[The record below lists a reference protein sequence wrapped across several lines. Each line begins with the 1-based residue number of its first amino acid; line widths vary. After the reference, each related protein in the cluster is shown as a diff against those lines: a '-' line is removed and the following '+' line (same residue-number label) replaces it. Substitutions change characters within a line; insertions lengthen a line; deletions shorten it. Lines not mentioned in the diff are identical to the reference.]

1 MARSS
6 RSNQS
11 RTDQFI
17 HERANCAFY
26 RSPSGTPSA
35 SLSTDF
41 YDNRSSGVCGPEM
54 NSSRLTLVETH
65 TRLTSHAFCYGEPL
79 LKPPH
84 HQTAACLVSSRLKPI
99 VRKQTVQ
106 QDLSIRLSSQSESEI
121 MSTGEGKTV
130 IDAVETTFDGDEDT
144 FRIYVGEDRRNLD
157 SRFYENKYPEIE
169 SVVMVNV
176 RNIADMGAY
185 VSLLEYNNIEGMILL
200 SELSRRRIRSIHK
213 LIRVN
218 RNEVVMVLRV
228 DEEKGYI
235 DLSKRRVTPEDVAAC
250 EDRFNKAKAVHG
262 VLRHVAERRKY
273 YLEDLYEQIGWPLY
287 KKYGHAY
294 DAFKLAIS
302 EDKNAGDPFADLQIP
317 DDLKEEL
324 KTYIL
329 RRLAPQPI
337 KIRSDIEVSCF
348 TYEGI
353 DAIREALFA
362 GMALGSEQNPIKI
375 KLIAPPIY
383 VLSTTTLE
391 KEVGIALLNSAID
404 SIREKI
410 TAKGGK
416 IDVKM
421 APKSVSVKEETELQD
436 MMERLALENEE
447 VDGDAPEDD

>member
-1 MARSS
+1 M
-6 RSNQS
+6 
-11 RTDQFI
+11 
-17 HERANCAFY
+17 
-26 RSPSGTPSA
+26 
-35 SLSTDF
+35 
-41 YDNRSSGVCGPEM
+41 
-54 NSSRLTLVETH
+54 
-65 TRLTSHAFCYGEPL
+65 
-79 LKPPH
+79 
-84 HQTAACLVSSRLKPI
+84 
-99 VRKQTVQ
+99 
-106 QDLSIRLSSQSESEI
+106 
-121 MSTGEGKTV
+121 
-130 IDAVETTFDGDEDT
+130 GDDHK
-144 FRIYVGEDRRNLD
+144 NLD
-157 SRFYENKYPEIE
+157 CRFYENRYPDIE

-185 VSLLEYNNIEGMILL
+185 VSLLEYGNVEGMILL

-213 LIRVN
+213 LIRVG

-228 DEEKGYI
+228 DQEKGYI
-235 DLSKRRVTPEDVAAC
+235 DLSKRRVSPEDVAAC

-273 YLEDLYEQIGWPLY
+273 HLEELYEKIGWPLY

-302 EDKNAGDPFADLQIP
+302 DDKNAVDPFEDVDVP
-317 DDLKEEL
+317 DDLKEEI

-337 KIRSDIEVSCF
+337 KIRSDVEISCF

-362 GMALGSEQNPIKI
+362 GIAVGTDGSPIKI

-391 KEVGIALLNSAID
+391 KEAGIALLTKAIET
-404 SIREKI
+404 IQQKI
-410 TAKGGK
+410 VQSGGK
-416 IDVKM
+416 LDVKM
-421 APKSVSVKEETELQD
+421 EPKAVSVKEETELQA
-436 MMERLALENEE
+436 MLERAEREIQE

>member
-1 MARSS
+1 
-6 RSNQS
+6 
-11 RTDQFI
+11 
-17 HERANCAFY
+17 
-26 RSPSGTPSA
+26 
-35 SLSTDF
+35 
-41 YDNRSSGVCGPEM
+41 
-54 NSSRLTLVETH
+54 
-65 TRLTSHAFCYGEPL
+65 
-79 LKPPH
+79 
-84 HQTAACLVSSRLKPI
+84 
-99 VRKQTVQ
+99 
-106 QDLSIRLSSQSESEI
+106 
-121 MSTGEGKTV
+121 MSTEGKTL
-130 IDAVETTFDGDEDT
+130 IDAVETTFDGDDGNGG
-144 FRIYVGEDRRNLD
+144 FRLYVGEDRKNLD
-157 SRFYENKYPEIE
+157 SRFYENRYPEIE

-228 DEEKGYI
+228 DKEKGYI
-235 DLSKRRVTPEDVAAC
+235 DLSKRRVSPEDVAAC

-273 YLEDLYEQIGWPLY
+273 YLEDLYEKIGWPLY

-302 EDKNAGDPFADLQIP
+302 EEKNSGDPFADLEVPQ
-317 DDLKEEL
+317 DLKDEL

-329 RRLAPQPI
+329 RRLAPQPV

-362 GMALGSEQNPIKI
+362 GMALGSDQNPIRI

-391 KEVGIALLNSAID
+391 KDVGIALLKSAID
-404 SIREKI
+404 TIEEKI

-421 APKSVSVKEETELQD
+421 APKAVSVKEETELQE
-436 MMERLALENEE
+436 MMDRLELENEE
-447 VDGDAPEDD
+447 VDGDAPEDE